1 MPTNSL
7 LTRRRL
13 VGGLVAIV
21 AAGSGL
27 LARFTGAA
35 HAAGES
41 VPVSELMAE
50 GPLPDVSLGAK
61 DAPVTIVEYASMTC
75 PHCARFAAETFPA
88 LKAKYMD
95 TGKVRYIL
103 REFPLDA
110 LATAG
115 FMLMRCAGP
124 DKREAMTDLLFS
136 QQKNWAFAKK
146 PLEDLAN
153 VVKQAGFTQA
163 AFESCLKDQK
173 LYTTINSARDS
184 AADKFH
190 VDATPTFFVN
200 GKRLSGEVSLDEL
213 SRTIDPMLPK

>member
-1 MPTNSL
+1 MRTNSFPA
-7 LTRRRL
+7 RRRF
-13 VGGLVAIV
+13 VGGLVAMV
-21 AAGSGL
+21 AVGSGL
-27 LARFTGAA
+27 LARLTSAA

-41 VPVSELMAE
+41 VPVGELMAE
-50 GPLPDVSLGAK
+50 GPLPDVGSGSV

-75 PHCARFAAETFPA
+75 PHCARFNTDTFPA
-88 LKAKYMD
+88 LKSKYID

-115 FMLMRCAGP
+115 FMLMRCAGS

-136 QQKNWAFAKK
+136 QQKNWAFTKK

>member
-1 MPTNSL
+1 MPTHFL

-21 AAGSGL
+21 AAGSGV
-27 LARFTGAA
+27 LARIAGVAQ
-35 HAAGES
+35 AAGES
-41 VPVSELMAE
+41 VPVGELMAE
-50 GPLPDVSLGAK
+50 GPLPDVALGAN

-75 PHCARFAAETFPA
+75 PHCARFDAETFPA
-88 LKAKYMD
+88 LKAKYID
-95 TGKVRYIL
+95 TGKARYIL

-136 QQKNWAFAKK
+136 QQKNWAFTKK

-153 VVKQAGFTQA
+153 VVKQAGFTQT
-163 AFESCLKDQK
+163 AFEACLKDQK

-184 AADKFH
+184 ASDKFH
-190 VDATPTFFVN
+190 VDATPTFFIN